1 MENMIRVASSEG
13 IDIYCPAD
21 GKFSFFNSPYFAHRN
36 FIGID
41 IYPNLGFGEVAPSPV
56 SGEVIGVREVGFFES
71 RSFECSSK
79 DYVILMKSLEN
90 KRRII
95 KIIHVKPIVKVGEKV
110 IVGGELGSLIRSG
123 FFDFWTEPHIHVEIK
138 DPSNPLRARGGY
150 KIRRVMQIDENE
162 MEGSIADGSLSGLVI
177 ESKSEYSLIALNH
190 DLRYGL
196 PVDLNGKI
204 GFIDGGI
211 PHYGFF
217 GVHTNF
223 TPEVGDSVK
232 FLGGKIGSV
241 VSVFENMALC
251 SMERHNL
258 TFKINGKSVR
268 LSLYLYPSKP
278 KMKIVPYKIGQLNLQ
293 KFEKVRL
300 TLNLR

>member
-1 MENMIRVASSEG
+1 MKNMIRVASSEG

-41 IYPNLGFGEVAPSPV
+41 IYPNLGFGKPAPSPV
-56 SGEVIGVREVGFFES
+56 NGEVIGIREVGFFES
-71 RSFECSSK
+71 RNFKCSSK

-90 KRRII
+90 EERII
-95 KIIHVKPIVKVGEKV
+95 KIIHVKPSVKVGEKV

-123 FFDFWTEPHIHVEIK
+123 FFDFWTEPHIHVEVK

-150 KIRRVMQIDENE
+150 KIRRVMQVNENE
-162 MEGSIADGSLSGLVI
+162 TEGFIANEGLSGLVI
-177 ESKSEYSLIALNH
+177 ESKSEYSLIALNN
-190 DLRYGL
+190 DLRCGL
-196 PVDLNGKI
+196 PADLNGKI

-223 TPEVGDSVK
+223 TPEVGDPVK

-241 VSVFENMALC
+241 VSVFEKMALC
-251 SMERHNL
+251 SIGKHNL
-258 TFKINGKSVR
+258 TFRINGKPVR
-268 LSLYLYPSKP
+268 LSLYLHPSKP
-278 KMKIVPYKIGQLNLQ
+278 KIKIVPYKMGQLNLQ
-293 KFEKVRL
+293 KFEKVNL
-300 TLNLR
+300 TLRV